1 MSKAALDALYMTSF
15 GVWGTL
21 ADIIQILIQDAVF
34 AWHIR
39 YSNLSAKDCQSN
51 PCSRFWLYFSDLDKL
66 YSIYS
71 NMMVLKWPLP

>member
-1 MSKAALDALYMTSF
+1 MGRSGENVESCLGCALYDLIR
-15 GVWGTL
+15 GVGTL

-51 PCSRFWLYFSDLDKL
+51 PCSRFGLYFSDLDKL

-71 NMMVLKWPLP
+71 NRWF